1 MITSHIS
8 IWTVLCITHGCRL
21 CSKYARNSKMVWRII
36 TITIRWCDLCTDD
49 PSFSSVS
56 RSRLQQSDQRTTST
70 VQSETNWVCTS
81 NTFSNLL
88 SVGQYRKEVVL
99 YVERYAASLQ
109 RDKSRHRDSLIKRHL
124 PVAFWEINF
133 WPKFGFSDFFNQIL
147 NSGMGKTF
155 GTVIELRRR

>member
-1 MITSHIS
+1 MGVDCVVSMHVIAKWSEGLSPSLYVDVIYVLMTQVLARYLAAVFNSRINVQPRL
-8 IWTVLCITHGCRL
+8 TVG
-21 CSKYARNSKMVWRII
+21 
-36 TITIRWCDLCTDD
+36 
-49 PSFSSVS
+49 VS
-56 RSRLQQSDQRTTST
+56 